1 MRGVHRQNQVV
12 AVEVFG
18 YESGCAVPTGVD
30 AARGEYAPGAGVDG
44 VADFVV
50 RDGGGRDLNLKPRLA
65 RVLTNQ
71 VLAHGGAANISG
83 ADSHDAVHGVK
94 CMPAAPESRGDASGA
109 VAW

>member
-1 MRGVHRQNQVV
+1 MP
-12 AVEVFG
+12 A
-18 YESGCAVPTGVD
+18 GVD
-30 AARGEYAPGAGVDG
+30 AARGEYAPGAGVDR

-83 ADSHDAVHGVK
+83 ADSHDAVHGFK
-94 CMPAAPESRGDASGA
+94 CMPAASPRVENIGIRE
-109 VAW
+109 

>member
-18 YESGCAVPTGVD
+18 NESGCAVPAGVD

-50 RDGGGRDLNLKPRLA
+50 RDGGGGDLNLKPRLA

-71 VLAHGGAANISG
+71 VFAHGGAANISG
-83 ADSHDAVHGVK
+83 ADSHDAVHGFK
-94 CMPAAPESRGDASGA
+94 CMPAASPRAENIGIRE
-109 VAW
+109 